1 MTVNGAE
8 MLRHGHL
15 CFSLPVFEINAIF
28 AVKIGRN
35 CRHYDSKD

>member
-1 MTVNGAE
+1 MTVNGAK

-28 AVKIGRN
+28 AAFSS
-35 CRHYDSKD
+35 DSP